1 MTDTKTL
8 STDIQEYLQSATA
21 EDKEVL
27 QQFLNGLKQKHAGNH
42 PSYVS
47 GWLQAE
53 GSWNEDGSYQMR
65 IPIHK
70 GIQNPLEIVHGG
82 VTATLMD
89 TCMGT
94 LANHSTPAQKAAV
107 TLEIKVNYLK
117 PGKGNY
123 LYCRT
128 EVISQSSKTLF
139 LTSSIKDENDHTIA
153 FGTGTFYIIDF
164 LA

>member
-8 STDIQEYLQSATA
+8 SADIQDFLQSATDG
-21 EDKEVL
+21 EKEVL
-27 QQFLNGLKQKHAGNH
+27 QQFLNGLRQKHEGHH

-47 GWLQAE
+47 GWIQAE
-53 GSWNEDGSYQMR
+53 GDWNKDGSYQIR

-70 GIQNPLEIVHGG
+70 GVQNPLEIVHGG

-94 LANHSTPAQKAAV
+94 LANHSTPSKKAAV
-107 TLEIKVNYLK
+107 TMEIKVNYLK
-117 PGKGNY
+117 PGKGDY
-123 LYCRT
+123 LYCRS

-139 LTSSIKDENDHTIA
+139 LASTVKDEKDQIIA
-153 FGTGTFYIIDF
+153 YGTGTFYVIDF